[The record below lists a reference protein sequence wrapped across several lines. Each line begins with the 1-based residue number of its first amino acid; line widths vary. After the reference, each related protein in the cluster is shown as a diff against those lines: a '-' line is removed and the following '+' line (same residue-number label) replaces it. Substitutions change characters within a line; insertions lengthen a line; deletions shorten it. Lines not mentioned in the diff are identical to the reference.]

1 MFSIIIDKMKF
12 KILFETT
19 VEVNTD
25 DYDEGLLLAKAE
37 ADGISRVLMANTN
50 YNKFRVKSVHADLSD
65 QMRVLK
71 ETAEDMHEALKN
83 MDK

>member
-1 MFSIIIDKMKF
+1 MKY
-12 KILFETT
+12 KILFETI
-19 VEVNTD
+19 VEVPAD

-50 YNKFRVKSVHADLSD
+50 YNTFKVKSIHIDLSD
-65 QMRVLK
+65 RMRVLK
-71 ETAEDMHEALKN
+71 ETAEDMFEALKN